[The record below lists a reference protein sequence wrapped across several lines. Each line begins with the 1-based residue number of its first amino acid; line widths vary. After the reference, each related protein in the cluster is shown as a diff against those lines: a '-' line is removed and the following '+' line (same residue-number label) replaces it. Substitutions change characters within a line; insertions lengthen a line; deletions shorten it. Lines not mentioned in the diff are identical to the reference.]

1 MTTNA
6 TRACSVGRAA
16 VPRGRQLRL
25 LAAALPL
32 AALLA
37 TACGPAHT
45 GAASSGGPARQPA
58 APPPSSTAECNSV
71 TTCYTPQQLQAAYGI
86 RPLLDRGINGRGQTV
101 VLPELAES
109 QLNPPDI
116 TDMRQDMAAFD
127 NLFHLPAARMRVIT
141 TLAGAGSPWLAYGE
155 EVLDVEM
162 VHALAPD
169 ATLVI
174 LLVPSTSLDN
184 TSNAV
189 SAAVASLGL
198 GSTEGGVMSIS
209 AAGQIG
215 GERCVSQAQA
225 SSVNAALQAAASRH
239 VTVVAASGDIG
250 AVAEPCDVYAAL
262 GGGTFTPVKGV
273 TLLASD
279 PLVLGTGG
287 TSLTASHTTGSWQ
300 GETAWGLPY
309 GDPGSAFQASGGGF
323 SRLFPRPGYQDG
335 VPGMSATR
343 GVPDVSA
350 DASGH
355 TGMAIVLS
363 ADGGTMIRDSG
374 GTSASAPIW
383 AALIALADEYAGRHL
398 GLVNPAIYQI
408 ARSPR
413 YHQAFHDVTTGNN
426 TVQFPPTTF
435 TGYQAAPGWDPVTGW
450 GSPDAQVL
458 IPLLARYAVP

>member
-1 MTTNA
+1 MIKFP
-6 TRACSVGRAA
+6 AA
-16 VPRGRQLRL
+16 VPRGRRLRL
-25 LAAALPL
+25 LAAAMPL

-37 TACGPAHT
+37 TACSTAQT

-58 APPPSSTAECNSV
+58 AAPLSSTAPPPSSTADCSSL
-71 TTCYTPQQLQAAYGI
+71 TTCYTPQQLQGAYGI
-86 RPLLDRGINGRGQTV
+86 KPLLDRGINGRGETV

-109 QLNPPDI
+109 RLSPPLV

-127 NLFHLPAARMRVIT
+127 NMFHLPAARMRVIT
-141 TLAGAGSPWLAYGE
+141 TLAGAGSPWLAFGE

-169 ATLVI
+169 ATLVV
-174 LLVPSTSLDN
+174 LLLPSTSLDN
-184 TSNAV
+184 TNDAV
-189 SAAVASLGL
+189 SAAVASLHL
-198 GSTEGGVMSIS
+198 GSTEGSVMSLS

-215 GERCVSQAQA
+215 GEHCVTRAQA
-225 SSVNAALQAAASRH
+225 SSVNAALRAAASRH
-239 VTVVAASGDIG
+239 MTVIAASGDIG
-250 AVAEPCDVYAAL
+250 AVAEPCDVYGAL
-262 GGGTFTPVKGV
+262 AGTGTVTPVKEV
-273 TLLASD
+273 NLLASD
-279 PLVLGTGG
+279 PLVLGAGG
-287 TSLTASHTTGSWQ
+287 TSLTASHTTGAWQ

-309 GDPGSAFQASGGGF
+309 GNPGSAFQASGGGF

-335 VPGMSATR
+335 VPGLRATR

-350 DASGH
+350 DANGH

-363 ADGGTMIRDSG
+363 AHGRTMIRDSG

-383 AALIALADEYAGRHL
+383 AALIALADQYAGRHL

-408 ARSPR
+408 ARGPR
-413 YHQAFHDVTTGNN
+413 YHQAFHDITKGNN
-426 TVQFPPTTF
+426 TVRFPRKTI

-458 IPLLARYAVP
+458 IPLLAHYAEP

>member
-1 MTTNA
+1 MIK
-6 TRACSVGRAA
+6 SPAA
-16 VPRGRQLRL
+16 VPPRRRLRL
-25 LAAALPL
+25 LAAAMPL

-37 TACGPAHT
+37 TACSPAQT
-45 GAASSGGPARQPA
+45 TAASSSGPTRQPA
-58 APPPSSTAECNSV
+58 APPPSSTTDCNSL
-71 TTCYTPQQLQAAYGI
+71 TTCYTPQQLRAAYGI
-86 RPLLDRGINGRGQTV
+86 EPLLDRGINGRGQTV

-109 QLNPPDI
+109 QLNPPLV

-127 NLFHLPAARMRVIT
+127 RLFGLPAARMRVIT
-141 TLAGAGSPWLAYGE
+141 TLAGAHSPWLAFGE
-155 EVLDVEM
+155 QVLDVEM

-174 LLVPSTSLDN
+174 LLLPSTSLDN

-189 SAAVASLGL
+189 SAAVDSLRL
-198 GSTEGGVMSIS
+198 GTAEGGVMSIS

-215 GERCVSQAQA
+215 GEHCVSQAQA
-225 SSVNAALQAAASRH
+225 DSVNAALQAAVGRH

-273 TLLASD
+273 TMLASD
-279 PLVLGTGG
+279 PLVLCAGG
-287 TSLTASHTTGSWQ
+287 TSLTASHTTGAWQ
-300 GETAWGLPY
+300 GETAWGLPN
-309 GDPGSAFQASGGGF
+309 GGPGSAFQASGGGF

-335 VPGMSATR
+335 VPGTGATR

-350 DASGH
+350 DANGH

-363 ADGGTMIRDSG
+363 NDGQIMIRNSG

-383 AALIALADEYAGRHL
+383 AALIALADQYAGRHL

-408 ARSPR
+408 ARGPR
-413 YHQAFHDVTTGNN
+413 YHQAFHDVTEGNN
-426 TVQFPPTTF
+426 TAQFPPATI